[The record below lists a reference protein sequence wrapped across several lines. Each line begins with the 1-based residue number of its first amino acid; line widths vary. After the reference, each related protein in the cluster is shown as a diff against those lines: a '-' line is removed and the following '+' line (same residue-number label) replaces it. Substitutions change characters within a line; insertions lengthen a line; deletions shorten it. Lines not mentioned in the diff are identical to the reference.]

1 MGFQEWERKCH
12 RLKNDTGNPSST
24 VGAEVTRLQM
34 LWKSRGLA
42 VEEVS
47 LLTSAPTFQTR
58 SWPSGGVETRKRLS
72 GL

>member
-1 MGFQEWERKCH
+1 MVVTPFLPNEKSP
-12 RLKNDTGNPSST
+12 GNPGRTEKSNSM

-34 LWKSRGLA
+34 LWKSPGLE

-58 SWPSGGVETRKRLS
+58 AELK
-72 GL
+72 